1 MVELP
6 RHSPGFGI
14 VEFTKRKP
22 AHLYLE
28 ENKKHFR
35 YKYEASRGHSS
46 FIRTVMEHSCS
57 SERAATTGAEPD
69 LGPAAVI
76 ALLDTVSFCQA
87 HFLRDF
93 IYNHLVFNPLLRVSI
108 PIGFKR
114 FALEFHLP
122 YFAWRKGSSCIRD
135 ERRMSD
141 GRTLRRSQDLGF
153 LDLTPSGT
161 PSPQQDNYI
170 YEAQMS
176 CLVAGTGDA
185 SWVAYGIFDTYQNGT
200 QDEESA
206 TYYHERACIP
216 GQAPMDPLSGGK
228 IMADCPVW
236 DPRIYFLQ
244 VLESRIEQVKEEWIN
259 IVHRVQQKTCPYT
272 QDHQVFKN
280 LYLSPD
286 TENRGERL
294 KRFYEWTGSTT
305 RLLMELIDVLSKTTH
320 AWDHF
325 QSREIEYFLDVNQHG
340 DKPSP
345 SPYLKAITKHIEEM
359 KAQLLALQYQ
369 EKICSNILRELESYL
384 QLEDRDSTLVQLR
397 TNENVKIIT
406 IVTLLISPPTVAAAI
421 FSMPDS
427 VLPGEPSM
435 LGWAVT
441 TLIVY
446 TFVAI
451 GFLLNRLF
459 SKGDPQQS
467 KSETL
472 SRSCRGWPW
481 TRRRRCL
488 PFSFSYP
495 LRQRDR
501 YDNLELSDLGSHTHA
516 ASFV

>member
-1 MVELP
+1 ME
-6 RHSPGFGI
+6 PGGRLGASQRAGLYSWDS
-14 VEFTKRKP
+14 EFTKRKP

-35 YKYEASRGHSS
+35 YKYEASGGRSS
-46 FIRTVMEHSCS
+46 FIRTVMEDSCA
-57 SERAATTGAEPD
+57 SERFLCRAEHVESFCGKTDPSSFIDQPTQEEKRPIALIDDRKADLIGISEVAETGICREHKGPLNPRQLHQELCKPRYTTGGTFSTGREAATTGAEPGLVDAERRLIYITD
-69 LGPAAVI
+69 LDPDTVI
-76 ALLDTVSFCQA
+76 ALLDTVSFSQA

-122 YFAWRKGSSCIRD
+122 YFAWRKGSGCVRD

-161 PSPQQDNYI
+161 PSPQHDNSI

-216 GQAPMDPLSGGK
+216 DQAPMDPLSGGK

-369 EKICSNILRELESYL
+369 EKVCSNILREVRNICCSIHYTYL
-384 QLEDRDSTLVQLR
+384 Q
-397 TNENVKIIT
+397 
-406 IVTLLISPPTVAAAI
+406 
-421 FSMPDS
+421 
-427 VLPGEPSM
+427 
-435 LGWAVT
+435 
-441 TLIVY
+441 
-446 TFVAI
+446 
-451 GFLLNRLF
+451 
-459 SKGDPQQS
+459 
-467 KSETL
+467 
-472 SRSCRGWPW
+472 SR
-481 TRRRRCL
+481 
-488 PFSFSYP
+488 
-495 LRQRDR
+495 
-501 YDNLELSDLGSHTHA
+501 
-516 ASFV
+516 